1 MLELPRLLF
10 FQNKNSYSASQA
22 EMRYRVVPGKR
33 KTDEGG
39 DEAVL
44 TVDIWPGPWTIE
56 FTDPALRMQQVF
68 PLSEEGLAAAAAWVA
83 DTYAA
88 DPGRWQTA
96 PSILDCEPWTPPAQP
111 AGQAGEEGQG

>member
-22 EMRYRVVPGKR
+22 EMRYRAVPGKR

-56 FTDPALRMQQVF
+56 YTDPALRAQRVF
-68 PLSEEGLAAAAAWVA
+68 PLSEEGRAEAMAWIA
-83 DTYAA
+83 ETYHGA
-88 DPGRWQTA
+88 PERWQTA
-96 PSILDCEPWTPPAQP
+96 PSILDCEPWTAARAAETEEEAQ
-111 AGQAGEEGQG
+111 G